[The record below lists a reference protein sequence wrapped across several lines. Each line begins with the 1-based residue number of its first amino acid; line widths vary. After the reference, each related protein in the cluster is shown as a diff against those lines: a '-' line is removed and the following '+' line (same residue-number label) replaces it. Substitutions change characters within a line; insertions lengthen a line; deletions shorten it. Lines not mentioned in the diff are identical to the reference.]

1 MHTLSICTVSS
12 YNKLRDTEGMTSSN
26 LLQEAGKDMWVGLG
40 VSFHPIS
47 LTHFLLTSASLQPHE
62 SQHARPPC
70 PSPTPGVHSDS
81 HP

>member
-47 LTHFLLTSASLQPHE
+47 LTHLLLQSNRESPLQLCLMTSKLL
-62 SQHARPPC
+62 
-70 PSPTPGVHSDS
+70 
-81 HP
+81 